1 MSATMTSTL
10 YSEHFCI
17 LSERYNRV
25 LENHQFDQLLI
36 YSGTLKMQFI
46 DDIPYPF
53 HSNPHF
59 KALVPLTDTPDSW
72 IIWRPGEKPLLLLY
86 QPHDFWHT
94 IPKWPVGEWVH
105 HVEIKT
111 LRKPEEAK
119 AHFGNLKNTAFLG
132 ETIPS
137 PQDANL
143 GQYLSAYK
151 DKPNVHDWELGTRN
165 PPALYA
171 ELNWYRNIKTP
182 YEQYCIRTANRI
194 SVQGHGA
201 ARDAF
206 LSGASEFEIAMV
218 FQQTC
223 EQNENELAYPSIVGI
238 NQQAAVLHKQGYDKT
253 RQNNDLR
260 NSMLIDAGAHY
271 NGYAS
276 DITRTHAFK
285 EGVFANM
292 IAALDE
298 QQQIMAANIIPGNTY
313 VDATQDALLRIA
325 RLLKEAGVLNLEP
338 ESAFETGVIHA
349 FMPHRLGH
357 FLGLQVHDVGGDMK
371 DACGASYEPDERF
384 PRSPLMRPFEA
395 GQVITI
401 EPGLYFIDM
410 LLKPLVQGPH
420 RKGINWTVVEQLKPF
435 GGIRIEDNVLITATG
450 AENLTRLAFEQ
461 QRSD

>member
-1 MSATMTSTL
+1 MKPSGL
-10 YSEHFCI
+10 FIEHMQI
-17 LSERYNRV
+17 LRERYDRA
-25 LENHQFDQLLI
+25 LENHQFDQLLV
-36 YSGTLKMQFI
+36 YSGALKMQFL

-53 HSNPHF
+53 HCNPHF
-59 KALVPLTDTPDSW
+59 KTLAPLTDAPESW
-72 IIWRPGEKPLLLLY
+72 VIWRPTKKPLLLFY
-86 QPHDFWHT
+86 QPHEFWHT
-94 IPKWPVGEWVH
+94 IPKIPDGEWVQ

-119 AHFGNLKNTAFLG
+119 AYFGNLNHTAFLG

-143 GQYLSAYK
+143 GQYLSAYQ
-151 DKPNVHDWELGTRN
+151 DKPNVHDWDIGSRN

-182 YEQYCIRTANRI
+182 YEQHCIRKANRI
-194 SVQGHGA
+194 SVQGHSA
-201 ARDAF
+201 AKDAF
-206 LSGASEFEIAMV
+206 LGGASEFEIAMA

-223 EQNENELAYPSIVGI
+223 QQNENELAYPSVVGI

-253 RQNNDLR
+253 RQNKDLR

-285 EGVFANM
+285 EGMFADM
-292 IAALDE
+292 VTALDE
-298 QQQIMAANIIPGNTY
+298 QQQIMAANIVPESTY
-313 VDATQDALLRIA
+313 VDATRDALLRIA
-325 RLLKEAGVLNLEP
+325 RLLKESGVLNLEP
-338 ESAFETGVIHA
+338 EAAFETGIIHA

-357 FLGLQVHDVGGDMK
+357 FLGLQVHDVGGDIK
-371 DACGASYEPDERF
+371 DASGANYEPNGRF

-410 LLKPLVQGPH
+410 LLKPLAQGPH
-420 RKGINWTVVEQLKPF
+420 SNGVNWAVVEQLKPF
-435 GGIRIEDNVLITATG
+435 GGIRIEDNVLITTTG
-450 AENLTRLAFEQ
+450 SENLTRLAFEQ